1 MEKNNAIFEL
11 LLMESLKGH
20 RRFDHTFKKIGNVF
34 NGLEIEYAIIGAVS
48 MGITTS
54 YQRFTKD
61 IDILSYDQYRIS
73 IHHEL
78 IKNKFE
84 TLQDGLDTGEYMVRY
99 TDTETNITVDILY
112 SDDRID
118 PEASVVGL
126 AIQATAFDTTVNVC
140 IPEMTIW
147 LCLHSNQTRHKADI
161 VELLKTG
168 EVDISRLGNYIK
180 QADQSFLI
188 DDLNE
193 LIIRA
198 NEELKPSKYNLHA
211 STKALPIIN

>member
-1 MEKNNAIFEL
+1 MEKNNAMFEL

-34 NGLEIEYAIIGAVS
+34 NGLDIEYAIIGAVS

-126 AIQATAFDTTVNVC
+126 AIQATAFGTTVNVC
-140 IPEMTIW
+140 IPEMAIW
-147 LCLHSNQTRHKADI
+147 LS
-161 VELLKTG
+161 
-168 EVDISRLGNYIK
+168 
-180 QADQSFLI
+180 LI
-188 DDLNE
+188 H
-193 LIIRA
+193 I
-198 NEELKPSKYNLHA
+198 
-211 STKALPIIN
+211 